1 MPALRTVVLFGAT
14 LTTGLGTGLFYSY
27 ACSVM
32 PGLAR
37 ADDRSFVEVMQ
48 QINAAILNGWFML
61 SFLGALVLICV
72 AGVLELRGGGG
83 SRRVLLWI
91 AAAAVFQ
98 LAMLVITGVVNV
110 PLNNRLAAA
119 GAPDRIA
126 DPPRRPG
133 RLRDHLGPLE
143 PGPRPH
149 LHRRLRLHGLGPA
162 ALRPHTRSDM
172 SAPWA
177 GHEPAPC
184 LSQGRRAELCAR
196 ARVATARERV
206 DGRGAS

>member
-14 LTTGLGTGLFYSY
+14 LTTGLGAGLFYSY

-126 DPPRRPG
+126 DPPAVRAAFETTWVRWNLV
-133 RLRDHLGPLE
+133 RALTCTAAFACTAWA
-143 PGPRPH
+143 
-149 LHRRLRLHGLGPA
+149 LRLSAPTPA
-162 ALRPHTRSDM
+162 AT
-172 SAPWA
+172 
-177 GHEPAPC
+177 
-184 LSQGRRAELCAR
+184 
-196 ARVATARERV
+196 
-206 DGRGAS
+206 